1 LKKLLLIIILLSGHL
16 YALERESTLKMY
28 HGIFAALSSKTPI
41 HVYTTDKEYRDVF
54 LHSKQI
60 VLADTLEASD
70 IALVTEERTLK
81 NILYVKST
89 NRELDTKPVIFVTNY
104 HLLKISNEIVGAFY
118 WRKGRSQLL
127 FIKNRLKSYNITLPK
142 AYQSFMV
149 DEL

>member
-1 LKKLLLIIILLSGHL
+1 MRNLVVIFLLLSGHL
-16 YALERESTLKMY
+16 YALEIESTLKMY
-28 HGIFAALSSKTPI
+28 HGIFVALSSKTPI

-60 VLADTLEASD
+60 VLTDTLEESD

-89 NRELDTKPVIFVTNY
+89 NGELDKKPVIFVTNY
-104 HLLKISNEIVGAFY
+104 HLLKTSNEVVGAFY

-127 FIKNRLKSYNITLPK
+127 FIKNRLKSYNIILPTE
-142 AYQSFMV
+142 YQSFMV